1 MKPADLSKEL
11 ESVFVQ
17 AEQLQK
23 ATEGASTSFVR
34 VPYVTVS
41 LSIGYSSQ
49 YVRIETKYHY
59 FIDFLG

>member
-23 ATEGASTSFVR
+23 ATEEASTSFVR

-41 LSIGYSSQ
+41 LSIDYSSQ
-49 YVRIETKYHY
+49 YVHI
-59 FIDFLG
+59 